1 MLRVL
6 FLVLATLALVPS
18 TSPFTPSVCTPAF
31 LSPHSPVVPHSP
43 AIPSHSALHLS
54 PLDILPS
61 LVPVVELAVLALVVY
76 PATVAGRE
84 KLEKLT
90 AENEL
95 EKKMEAEID
104 EEMALQASRR
114 AVSIVDKERKRQKA
128 LEKIEQRLIDQ
139 KVEEERIR
147 VNQEEAVRLAEE
159 KARIKA
165 ENEKPIGR

>member
-1 MLRVL
+1 
-6 FLVLATLALVPS
+6 
-18 TSPFTPSVCTPAF
+18 
-31 LSPHSPVVPHSP
+31 
-43 AIPSHSALHLS
+43 
-54 PLDILPS
+54 
-61 LVPVVELAVLALVVY
+61 
-76 PATVAGRE
+76 
-84 KLEKLT
+84 
-90 AENEL
+90 
-95 EKKMEAEID
+95 MEAEID